1 MGSSVSVSRAAS
13 PEEFAASV
21 KLALRCDLKVLV
33 ERSLSGARE
42 IECSVL
48 EELSGEVLA
57 SKLGEIVPSRSHG
70 FYSCDAKYIDLAR
83 EDLRVPA
90 IVPPHTERR
99 IRNLAVGAFQA
110 LCCEGMAR
118 ADFFLAGDEIFIN
131 EVNTLPGFTRS
142 ACTRSFGRLAACHN
156 QNSWTSLLPTR
167 WLVTLGVAGWATNNG
182 GISA

>member
-1 MGSSVSVSRAAS
+1 MGSSVGVSRAAS
-13 PEEFAASV
+13 PEEFTASV
-21 KLALRCDLKVLV
+21 KLALRYDLKVLV

-48 EELSGEVLA
+48 EELSGEVLVS

-70 FYSCDAKYIDLAR
+70 FYSCDAKYIDPAR
-83 EDLRVPA
+83 ADLRVPA

-118 ADFFLAGDEIFIN
+118 ADFFLAGDEMK
-131 EVNTLPGFTRS
+131 
-142 ACTRSFGRLAACHN
+142 
-156 QNSWTSLLPTR
+156 
-167 WLVTLGVAGWATNNG
+167 
-182 GISA
+182 